1 MKAIRR
7 FTVRPVLP
15 EPLRPLSDLARNLRW
30 SWHTET
36 RDLFQ
41 TVDPEGWQAAG
52 GDPVRL
58 LGSVPAARLAEL
70 AWDRRFLRRLTAAA
84 DDLDDYLHGRRW
96 YQTQNDRTAPTAPG
110 RPPHGIAKGTPG
122 RTPHGT
128 AEGMPGHPA
137 DADGAFPTAIAYFSP
152 EFGVTAALPQY
163 SGGLGILAGD
173 HLKAASDLGVP
184 LIGVGLLY
192 RHGYFRQSLSRD
204 GWQQEH
210 YPVLDPNE
218 LPVSL
223 MREHDGTPAVVSL
236 ALPAGRRLRAHIW
249 VARVGRVPL
258 LMLDSDVEENAP
270 GERDVT
276 DRLYGGGS
284 EHRLLQ
290 EMLLGIGG
298 VRAVRAYCRLTG
310 HPVPEVFHTNEGHA
324 GFLGLERIRELGD
337 APEPLDFDAAL
348 EAVRAGTVFTTH
360 TPVPA
365 GIDRFDRE
373 LVARHFGERGELP
386 GVPVDKILRLGTE
399 TYPGGAP
406 ELFNMAVMGLRLAQ
420 RANGVS
426 TLHGAVSRGMF
437 AGLWPGF
444 DADEVPITSV
454 TNGVHAPTWVAPEV
468 SRLGA
473 RQIGA
478 SRAEDA
484 LTVGGSDLW
493 NSVVNIPDAEIWEL
507 RRELREQ
514 LVTEV
519 RTRLRASWRQRGA
532 GAAELGWV
540 DGVLD
545 PDVLTIGFARRVPSY
560 KRLTLMLRDRDRL
573 RELLLHPTR
582 PIQIVVAGKAHP
594 ADDGGK
600 RLVQELVRFADDP
613 RVRHRIVFLPD
624 YGMGMAQK
632 LYPGCDV
639 WLNNPLRPLEACGTS
654 GMKAALNGCL
664 NLSVLDGWWDEWYE
678 PDFGWAIP
686 TADGSATDEDRRDD
700 LEAAALYELI
710 ENRVAPRF
718 YDRGAG
724 GLPERWIEMVRRTL
738 ATLGPKV
745 LAGRMVREYV
755 ERLYAPAA
763 HAHRALDPDTAR
775 DLAAWKARV
784 RAVWPQVA
792 VDHVEA
798 TETLEALE
806 SMAATEAAAGE
817 RVAGGAA
824 MAAGETTENAAAV
837 EFAEPTAVGTA
848 ELGAILGLRVQVAL
862 GELRPEDVEVQAVA
876 GRVDPDDAI
885 ADARMFPLKPTGGPD
900 LQGRWV
906 YEGPLSLDRTGAFGY
921 TVRVLPAHRL
931 LASPADLGLVALP
944 SGTPGEGAGLLMR

>member
-15 EPLRPLSDLARNLRW
+15 DPLQPLSDLARNLRW
-30 SWHTET
+30 SWHTAT
-36 RDLFQ
+36 RELFQ
-41 TVDPEGWQAAG
+41 AVDPEIRAVAEC
-52 GDPVRL
+52 DPVRL
-58 LGSVPAARLAEL
+58 LGAVSAGRLAEL
-70 AWDRRFLRRLTAAA
+70 ARDEQFLHRLTEASQ
-84 DDLDDYLHGRRW
+84 DLRNYLDGPRW
-96 YQTQNDRTAPTAPG
+96 YQEQLELGAG
-110 RPPHGIAKGTPG
+110 L
-122 RTPHGT
+122 
-128 AEGMPGHPA
+128 PA
-137 DADGAFPTAIAYFSP
+137 AVAYFSP

-218 LPVSL
+218 LPVTL
-223 MREHDGTPAVVSL
+223 VREPDGTPSRVVL
-236 ALPAGRRLRAHIW
+236 ALPGGRSLHAHIW
-249 VARVGRVPL
+249 LARVGRVPL

-270 GERDVT
+270 GEREVT

-298 VRAVRAYCRLTG
+298 VRAVRTYCRLTG
-310 HPVPEVFHTNEGHA
+310 HPEPEVFHTNEGHA
-324 GFLGLERIRELGD
+324 GFLGLERIRELSGTG
-337 APEPLDFDAAL
+337 LDFDSAM
-348 EAVRAGTVFTTH
+348 ESVRAGTVFTTH

-373 LVARHFGERGELP
+373 LVARHFGDDGELP
-386 GVPVDKILRLGTE
+386 GVGVERILQLGME
-399 TYPGGAP
+399 TYPGGEP
-406 ELFNMAVMGLRLAQ
+406 GLFNMAVMGLRLAQ

-426 TLHGAVSRGMF
+426 TLHGSVSREMF

-444 DADEVPITSV
+444 DPAEVPITSV

-468 SRLGA
+468 FRL
-473 RQIGA
+473 RN
-478 SRAEDA
+478 RY
-484 LTVGGSDLW
+484 GGTPGRWDSATE
-493 NSVVNIPDAEIWEL
+493 VPDRELWEL
-507 RRELREQ
+507 RRSLRAQ

-519 RTRLRASWRQRGA
+519 RERLHASWRARGA
-532 GAAELGWV
+532 EPAELGWI

-573 RELLLHPTR
+573 RELLLHPDR
-582 PIQIVVAGKAHP
+582 PVQIVVAGKAHP

-600 RLVQELVRFADDP
+600 RLVQELVRFSDDP

-624 YGMGMAQK
+624 YGMAMAQK

-664 NLSVLDGWWDEWYE
+664 NLSVLDGWWDEWFE

-686 TADGSATDEDRRDD
+686 TADGLALDEDRRDD

-710 ENRVAPRF
+710 EDRVAPRF
-718 YDRGAG
+718 YDRSGEE

-738 ATLGPKV
+738 GTLGPKV
-745 LAGRMVREYV
+745 LAARMVGEYV

-763 HAHRALDPDTAR
+763 QAGRALDPGTAR
-775 DLAAWKARV
+775 RLADWKARV
-784 RAVWPQVA
+784 RAAWPRVA

-798 TETLEALE
+798 
-806 SMAATEAAAGE
+806 
-817 RVAGGAA
+817 VA
-824 MAAGETTENAAAV
+824 
-837 EFAEPTAVGTA
+837 PTAADGSA
-848 ELGAILGLRVQVAL
+848 ELGSALMLRVRAAL
-862 GELRPEDVEVQAVA
+862 GVLEPDDVEVQAVA
-876 GRVDPDDAI
+876 GRVDAADGISDAQV
-885 ADARMFPLKPTGGPD
+885 FPLKPAGGQD
-900 LQGRWV
+900 LEGRWL
-906 YEGPLSLDRTGAFGY
+906 YEGPLALDRTGPYGY
-921 TVRVLPAHRL
+921 TVRVLPAHPL
-931 LASPADLGLVALP
+931 LATGAELGLVALP
-944 SGTPGEGAGLLMR
+944 AEAAVDGAGVLMR

>member
-15 EPLRPLSDLARNLRW
+15 EPLRPLHELARNLRW
-30 SWHTET
+30 SWHPAT
-36 RDLFQ
+36 RELFRSA
-41 TVDPEGWQAAG
+41 DPGGWAAAA

-58 LGSVPAARLAEL
+58 LGSVSAARLAEL
-70 AWDRRFLRRLTAAA
+70 AADEEFLRRLTAAA
-84 DDLDDYLHGRRW
+84 DDLGEYLRGPRW
-96 YQTQNDRTAPTAPG
+96 YQAQDG
-110 RPPHGIAKGTPG
+110 
-122 RTPHGT
+122 
-128 AEGMPGHPA
+128 ELPA
-137 DADGAFPTAIAYFSP
+137 AVAYFSP

-173 HLKAASDLGVP
+173 HLKSASDLGVP

-192 RHGYFRQSLSRD
+192 RHGYFRQSLSSD

-218 LPVSL
+218 LPVAL
-223 MREHDGTPAVVSL
+223 LREADGTPCVIRL
-236 ALPAGRRLRAHIW
+236 ALPGGRALRAHVW
-249 VARVGRVPL
+249 TAQVGRVPL
-258 LMLDSDVEENAP
+258 LMLDSDVEENGP

-310 HPVPEVFHTNEGHA
+310 HPEPEVFHTNEGHA
-324 GFLGLERIRELGD
+324 GFLGLERIRELHDGGQ
-337 APEPLDFDAAL
+337 EFDAAL

-373 LVARHFGERGELP
+373 LVARHFGDGGELP
-386 GVPVDKILRLGTE
+386 GVDVERVLGLGLE
-399 TYPGGAP
+399 TYPGGEP
-406 ELFNMAVMGLRLAQ
+406 NCFNMAVMGLRLAQ

-426 TLHGAVSRGMF
+426 TLHGDVSRRMF

-444 DADEVPITSV
+444 DPAEVPIASV

-468 SRLGA
+468 VELGA
-473 RQIGA
+473 RALGA
-478 SRAEDA
+478 RRTEDA
-484 LTVGGSDLW
+484 LSVGGAERWDA
-493 NSVVNIPDAEIWEL
+493 VADIPDPDIWQL
-507 RRELREQ
+507 RRVLRAQ
-514 LVTEV
+514 LVQEV
-519 RTRLRASWRQRGA
+519 RERLRASWRQRGA
-532 GAAELGWV
+532 DSAELGWI

-573 RELLLHPTR
+573 MELLTHPER
-582 PIQIVVAGKAHP
+582 PVQIVVAGKAHP

-600 RLVQELVRFADDP
+600 RLIQELVRFADDP

-624 YGMGMAQK
+624 YGMAMAQK

-664 NLSVLDGWWDEWYE
+664 NLSVLDGWWDEWFE

-686 TADGSATDEDRRDD
+686 TADGAAADEDRRDD

-710 ENRVAPRF
+710 EDRVAPRF
-718 YDRGAG
+718 YDRDGAG
-724 GLPERWIEMVRRTL
+724 LPGRWIEMVRRTL
-738 ATLGPKV
+738 TTLGPKV

-763 HAHRALDPDTAR
+763 RAHRALGPDTAR
-775 DLAAWKARV
+775 ELAGWKARV
-784 RAVWPQVA
+784 RAAWPRVA
-792 VDHVEA
+792 VDHVEV
-798 TETLEALE
+798 
-806 SMAATEAAAGE
+806 GQ
-817 RVAGGAA
+817 VG
-824 MAAGETTENAAAV
+824 
-837 EFAEPTAVGTA
+837 GTA
-848 ELGAILGLRVQVAL
+848 ELGATLALRVTAAL
-862 GELRPEDVEVQAVA
+862 GDLGPDDVEVQAVA
-876 GRVDPDDAI
+876 GRVDSDDTI
-885 ADARMFPLKPTGGPD
+885 ADAQVFPLKPAGGPD
-900 LQGRWV
+900 LEGRWV
-906 YEGPLSLDRTGAFGY
+906 YEGPLALDRTGAFGY

-931 LASPADLGLVALP
+931 LASGADLGLVALP
-944 SGTPGEGAGLLMR
+944 SGGTEEGGVLMR

>member
-36 RDLFQ
+36 QELFRC
-41 TVDPEGWQAAG
+41 VDPEGWRAAA

-58 LGSVPAARLAEL
+58 LGTVSADRMAEL
-70 AWDRRFLRRLTAAA
+70 ARDRRFLRRLAAAA

-96 YQTQNDRTAPTAPG
+96 YQGA
-110 RPPHGIAKGTPG
+110 
-122 RTPHGT
+122 
-128 AEGMPGHPA
+128 AEGPGAARFPA
-137 DADGAFPTAIAYFSP
+137 AVAYFSP

-173 HLKAASDLGVP
+173 HLKAASDLGAP

-223 MREHDGTPAVVSL
+223 LREQDGTPARVTL
-236 ALPAGRRLRAHIW
+236 ALPAGRLLHAHLW

-258 LMLDSDVEENAP
+258 LMLDSDVEGNGP
-270 GERDVT
+270 GARDVT

-298 VRAVRAYCRLTG
+298 VRAVRTYCRLTG
-310 HPVPEVFHTNEGHA
+310 HPAPEVFHTNEGHA
-324 GFLGLERIRELGD
+324 GFLGLERIRELGE
-337 APEPLDFDAAL
+337 APGLGFDAAL

-373 LVARHFGERGELP
+373 LVARHFGDGAELP
-386 GVPVDKILRLGTE
+386 GVPLDRVLRLGAE
-399 TYPGGAP
+399 SYPGGDP
-406 ELFNMAVMGLRLAQ
+406 GVFNMAVMGLRLAQ

-426 TLHGAVSRGMF
+426 ALHGAVSREMF

-444 DADEVPITSV
+444 DASDVPITSV

-468 SRLGA
+468 FRLGA
-473 RQIGA
+473 RRIGA
-478 SRAEDA
+478 GRAEDA
-484 LTVGGSDLW
+484 LSVGGSPRWDA
-493 NSVVNIPDAEIWEL
+493 VADIPDAEIWEL
-507 RRELREQ
+507 RRSLREQ
-514 LVTEV
+514 LVAEV
-519 RTRLRASWRQRGA
+519 RERLRASWRQRGA
-532 GAAELGWV
+532 GAAELGWI
-540 DGVLD
+540 DGVMD

-560 KRLTLMLRDRDRL
+560 KRLTLMLRDRERL
-573 RELLLHPTR
+573 TELLLHPTR
-582 PIQIVVAGKAHP
+582 PVQIVVAGKAHP

-600 RLVQELVRFADDP
+600 RLVRELVRFADDP

-624 YGMGMAQK
+624 YGMAMAKK

-654 GMKAALNGCL
+654 GMKAALNGSL
-664 NLSVLDGWWDEWYE
+664 NLSVLDGWWDEWFE

-686 TADGSATDEDRRDD
+686 TADGECTDEDRRDD
-700 LEAAALYELI
+700 LEAAALYALI
-710 ENRVAPRF
+710 EDRVAPRF

-724 GLPERWIEMVRRTL
+724 GLPDRWIEMVRRTL

-755 ERLYAPAA
+755 ERLYVPAA
-763 HAHRALDPDTAR
+763 EAHRAMEPGAAEE
-775 DLAAWKARV
+775 LAGWKARV
-784 RAVWPQVA
+784 RAAWAQVA
-792 VDHVEA
+792 VGHVEA
-798 TETLEALE
+798 ADQEA
-806 SMAATEAAAGE
+806 
-817 RVAGGAA
+817 
-824 MAAGETTENAAAV
+824 
-837 EFAEPTAVGTA
+837 PDGTA
-848 ELGAILGLRVQVAL
+848 GTAGLGSTLTLRVQACL
-862 GELRPEDVEVQAVA
+862 GDLAPEDVEVQVVA

-885 ADARMFPLKPTGGPD
+885 RDARSFPLKPAGGPD
-900 LQGRWV
+900 LEGRWV
-906 YEGPLSLDRTGAFGY
+906 YEGPLALDRTGPFGY

-931 LASPADLGLVALP
+931 LPAGADLGLVALP
-944 SGTPGEGAGLLMR
+944 AEAVDVAGGEAGVLLR